1 MRQLTILISAAV
13 LAALAATALPA
24 VAPAAPAA
32 PVQDAEGE
40 TDVCLRNNRIWS
52 WDLVDS
58 STLRIGVR
66 GDERDYLVH
75 MIGPCIGLEQVM
87 FRLRFQ
93 TATNLG
99 CIGQGDRISYDFP
112 GIGRQVCFVRG
123 VSLAAPEETLE
134 AEDAEH

>member
-1 MRQLTILISAAV
+1 MRPTRILIPAAV

-24 VAPAAPAA
+24 AAPAAPAA
-32 PVQDAEGE
+32 PATNAEDE

-99 CIGQGDRISYDFP
+99 CIGQGDRIRYEVP
-112 GIGRQVCFVRG
+112 GIGRQICFVRD
-123 VSLAAPEETLE
+123 VSFATPEKTPET
-134 AEDAEH
+134 EDAEH

>member
-24 VAPAAPAA
+24 AA

-112 GIGRQVCFVRG
+112 GIGRQVCFVRD

-134 AEDAEH
+134 AEDTEH